1 MGKGSFY
8 VFSKWILS
16 EGSVAT
22 ISVIPTHI
30 FLYIISRMICDLNG
44 YYSMVRI

>member
-8 VFSKWILS
+8 VFSKCTFADS
-16 EGSVAT
+16 SVAT
-22 ISVIPTHI
+22 ISVLPIHI
-30 FLYIISRMICDLNG
+30 FLYIISRVYCDLNG